1 MNLKIFTQKKKT
13 NKCFCML
20 LLMGMIFIS
29 LNLTAQ
35 SSSTIRVEGVI
46 LDRATKEPVVGATI
60 VAKDT
65 NAGTISDTDGQ
76 FRIEAPANGT
86 LIVSLISYKSVEV
99 SVEGKTS
106 LTILMDED
114 QKMLDEVVVIGYGQ
128 VKKGDVTG
136 SLTTFRPD
144 ELNKGKITTAKDALV
159 GKVAGVSVT
168 PGSGAPGDEGT
179 IRIRMGA
186 SLSASN
192 EPLLVID
199 GVPVEGTSISSINP
213 NDIESFTVLKDAS
226 ATAIYGSRSSNG
238 VIIITTKKGS
248 QTAGKVNINYSS
260 SYSISNVIK
269 YLDVLDA
276 GTYREVFRQHANN
289 VPAGY
294 QLGDADTDWQKAVYR
309 TAFGT
314 DHNLSATGA
323 FLEVPYRISAGYY
336 NQNGIIKKNDYE
348 RLSLGVGISPK
359 FFDKHLSFDINIKG
373 SIENENPVSSG
384 TAAGA
389 ATFDPTRP
397 VYANYPDNVG
407 LGYFMW
413 MDENGDPVT
422 KAGSNPVADLVLTSK
437 FRKTKRSIGNMA
449 VNYKIHG
456 LEDLILHA
464 NLGYDVRVKDYDESI
479 PNNAPSMYVSHKQDG
494 SGKSY
499 FSKEE
504 KRDYLIDLY
513 ANYKKEF
520 INEHT
525 VDVMG
530 GYGWQRFWYRNEA
543 TTYDSKGEVY
553 GDPTFG
559 EAELYLLSF
568 YGRFNYSYAQKLLLT
583 ATLRA
588 DASSRFA
595 KNNRWGYFPSAALA
609 YRISEEPF
617 LKKIDQLS
625 DLKLRLS
632 YGQTG
637 QQDIGSYYQHL
648 GTYTTSYDASRYMFG
663 DEWLTLYRPN
673 GYDPLIKWETT
684 TTYNLGIDYG
694 FFNNRLSGSIDVYSR
709 RTKNLLNFI
718 AVPAGSNFTNKIDT
732 NIGNMKNKGVELAF
746 TGIPVKTKDW
756 EWSVSG
762 NFTWNASE
770 ITKLNTIDSEDNYIQ
785 TGSIGDRDYVQ
796 MHKVG
801 KTPYTYFLM
810 KQAYDDAGKP
820 LDGQYIAP
828 DGEIVT
834 SVSDKYKYDT
844 DKSPHMPYFYG
855 ISTRITYKNWDL
867 GANAHGGFGHYIF
880 NYQAAR
886 DSFDKLYSADGSTSG
901 NILSSTVETGFTDAR
916 KFSDH
921 FLEKGNFF
929 KLDNI
934 TLGYSFSKLWN
945 NNSSLRLAF
954 NVQNVALITGYSGID
969 PEIYSGIDRNSYQRP
984 RTYSLSLNLNF

>member
-1 MNLKIFTQKKKT
+1 MSILIHSSIYAQTANNILMEGRVVDQQRETIIGANIVVKGTSNGTVTDVDGYFKLNVPSNAVLVISYVGFDTQEVT
-13 NKCFCML
+13 IDGRNML
-20 LLMGMIFIS
+20 LVTLLENEKL
-29 LNLTAQ
+29 LNE
-35 SSSTIRVEGVI
+35 I
-46 LDRATKEPVVGATI
+46 
-60 VAKDT
+60 
-65 NAGTISDTDGQ
+65 
-76 FRIEAPANGT
+76 
-86 LIVSLISYKSVEV
+86 
-99 SVEGKTS
+99 
-106 LTILMDED
+106 
-114 QKMLDEVVVIGYGQ
+114 VVIGYGQ

-136 SLTTFRPD
+136 SLTTFKPD
-144 ELNKGKITTAKDALV
+144 DLNKGKVVTAKDVLV

-192 EPLLVID
+192 DPLLVID
-199 GVPVEGTSISSINP
+199 GVPVEGTTIGSINP
-213 NDIESFTVLKDAS
+213 ADIESFTVLKDAS

-248 QTAGKVNINYSS
+248 QTKGKVNINYSGN
-260 SYSISNVIK
+260 YSISRVIK

-276 GTYREVFRQHANN
+276 DTYREVFNQYANN

-294 QLGDADTDWQKAVYR
+294 QLGNANTDWQKEIYK

-314 DHNLSATGA
+314 DHNLSATGSV
-323 FLEVPYRISAGYY
+323 LDMPYRISFGYY
-336 NQNGIIKKNDYE
+336 NQNGIVKENNYE
-348 RLSLGVGISPK
+348 RLSLGIGLSPS
-359 FFDKHLSFDINIKG
+359 FFNKHLSFDINIKG

-389 ATFDPTRP
+389 STFDPTRP
-397 VYANYPDNVG
+397 VYADYPDNVG

-413 MDENGDPVT
+413 MDENGNPIT
-422 KAGSNPVADLVLTSK
+422 KAGSNPVADLMLTDK
-437 FRKTKRSIGNMA
+437 FRKTKRSIGNIA
-449 VNYKIHG
+449 TNYKIHG
-456 LEDLILHA
+456 FEDLILHA
-464 NLGYDVRVKDYDESI
+464 NLGYDVQVKDFDESV
-479 PNNAPSMYVSHKQDG
+479 PNYAPSMYVSHMQDG

-499 FSKEE
+499 YSKNE
-504 KRDYLIDLY
+504 KRNYLIDLY

-520 INEHT
+520 LKDHT
-525 VDVMG
+525 IDAMG
-530 GYGWQRFWYRNEA
+530 GYGWQRFWYRNEDA
-543 TTYDSKGEVY
+543 TYDNKGDIY

-568 YGRFNYSYAQKLLLT
+568 YGRLNYSYAQKILLT

-595 KNNRWGYFPSAALA
+595 KDNRWGYFPSVALA
-609 YRISEEPF
+609 YRISEESF
-617 LKKIDQLS
+617 LKEFKPMS

-648 GTYTTSYDASRYMFG
+648 GTYTTSYDASRYQFG

-684 TTYNLGIDYG
+684 TTYNFGLDYG
-694 FFNNRLSGSIDVYSR
+694 FLNNRISGSIDFYTR

-732 NIGNMKNKGVELAF
+732 NIGNMKNKGVEVALTAV
-746 TGIPVKTKDW
+746 PVKTRDW

-762 NFTWNASE
+762 NFTWNVSE
-770 ITKLNTIDSEDNYIQ
+770 ITKLNTIDSDDNYILA
-785 TGSIGDRDYVQ
+785 GNIGDRDYVQ
-796 MHKVG
+796 IHKVG

-810 KQAYDDAGKP
+810 KQAYDENGKP
-820 LDGQYIAP
+820 LDGQYVAP

-834 SVSDKYKYDT
+834 SVSDKNKYVT

-855 ISTRITYKNWDL
+855 LSTRLSYQNWDL
-867 GANAHGGFGHYIF
+867 GINAHGGFGHYIF

-886 DSFDKLYSADGSTSG
+886 DSFDKLYSADGNTSG
-901 NILSSTVETGFTDAR
+901 NIMRSTVETGFTEAR
-916 KFSDH
+916 KFSDY
-921 FLEKGNFF
+921 FLEKGDFF
-929 KLDNI
+929 KIDNI
-934 TLGYSFSKLWN
+934 TLGYSFLRLWN
-945 NNSSLRLAF
+945 DKTSLRLAF
-954 NVQNVALITGYSGID
+954 NIQNVALISGYSGID
-969 PEIYSGIDRNSYQRP
+969 PEIYSGLDRNSYQRP
-984 RTYSLSLNLNF
+984 RTYSFSLNLNF